1 MNSVM
6 FVSTRLYRILTLAYP
21 EEFRR
26 RWEPE
31 MADTFEL
38 LLAAAVRERRWAAI
52 SGAWYTAAAELLLIA
67 VPLRLAR
74 VTLIVPLAAV
84 AGAGAMFYG
93 LVWALQNSLAL
104 RALYHH
110 AITQLGG

>member
-1 MNSVM
+1 MKSLILLN
-6 FVSTRLYRILTLAYP
+6 TRLYRILAMAYP

-38 LLAAAVRERRWAAI
+38 LLADAIREKRWTAVA
-52 SGAWYTAAAELLLIA
+52 GAWYTAGAELLLIA
-67 VPLRLAR
+67 VPLHIARL
-74 VTLIVPLAAV
+74 TLAVPLAAV

-93 LVWALQNSLAL
+93 LLWALQNSLAL